1 MHNHQEEPLK
11 DVYIRPLGVLK
22 GIGPQTAEKFKAAGI
37 STIHDLVFTLPI
49 RYADKTKLT
58 LIENI
63 RPGDTIL
70 LDAIIEKKNFFYLRK
85 RSLNCRV
92 NDGTGALDLKFYYY
106 AGMHDKRLNI
116 GEQIRCYGK
125 ARAGRN
131 GIEIIH
137 PEYEVIDTEGQET
150 LDATYTPIYKNI
162 KGISQASHLKII
174 SMGLEY
180 LIENHAVDLVGV
192 IAEVKN
198 MMNLSVAIKQA
209 HFPDKGQSN
218 SLLTNRTH
226 PSQRRIALE
235 ELIAYQLLIQKN
247 LPQENGININS
258 SKVIVE
264 TIMSSLPFEMTDGQ
278 EKSLSE
284 ILNDLGK
291 DVPMN
296 RLLQGDVG
304 CGKTLVALLVAAY
317 VSKAGYQAAIMA
329 PTEILARQHYEEF
342 VKILTPL
349 NINIQFLSGSL
360 SSEQKHL
367 MLDGINNTRDSI
379 VVGTHALF
387 QEHIQFNNLG
397 LVVVDEQHRF
407 GVKQRLSLRKK
418 RNDLKLPHQ
427 LFMTAT
433 PIPRTVA
440 MTLFSDMTLS
450 TIDELPK
457 GRLKVET
464 SAIPRSKKNEII
476 KSIERMIQTENSQVY
491 WVSPIISES
500 EHIDVEAAEDTYKE
514 IKKMLPS
521 TEIGLIHGK
530 MSNQEK
536 DSVMQKF
543 KSGTI
548 KMLVSTTL
556 IEVGVNV
563 PNATCMVIEGVERM
577 GLSQIHQLRGR
588 VGRGS
593 KPSFCLLLYK
603 LPLSIQV
610 QERLATIRDYN
621 DGFKIAEKD
630 FSMRGP
636 GNIFG
641 IEQSGVMNFQIVDLG
656 VHFDLVYD
664 AKKIVEDVLSRNDTI
679 ADELVMRWYADSK
692 EYVLA

>member
-1 MHNHQEEPLK
+1 VYSHREEHLK
-11 DVYIRPLGVLK
+11 DIYLRSIGVLK
-22 GIGPQTAEKFKAAGI
+22 GIGPQTAEKFEAVGI
-37 STIHDLVFTLPI
+37 STIHDLVFTLPT

-58 LIENI
+58 PIENI
-63 RPGDTIL
+63 KPGDTVL
-70 LDAIIEKKNFFYLRK
+70 LDAIIKRKNFFYLRK
-85 RSLNCRV
+85 RSLSCRV
-92 NDGTGALDLKFYYY
+92 NDGSGALDLKFYYY

-116 GEQIRCYGK
+116 GDRIRCYGK
-125 ARAGRN
+125 VRAGRS
-131 GIEIIH
+131 GIEIVH
-137 PEYEVIDTEGQET
+137 PEYEVIGIESQET
-150 LDATYTPIYKNI
+150 LNATYTPIYKNI
-162 KGISQASHLKII
+162 KGISQSSHLKII
-174 SMGLEY
+174 SMGLDY
-180 LIENHAVDLVGV
+180 LRKNNAVDLVGTIV
-192 IAEVKN
+192 EVQN
-198 MMNLSVAIKQA
+198 IMNLSAAVQQV
-209 HFPDKGQSN
+209 HFPDKDQSIN
-218 SLLTNRTH
+218 LLSNRTH
-226 PSQRRIALE
+226 PAQQRIALE

-247 LPQENGININS
+247 LPQENGIKISS
-258 SKVIVE
+258 SKEIVE
-264 TIMSSLPFEMTDGQ
+264 TIMSSLPFKMTDGQ

-284 ILNDLGK
+284 ILDDLSK
-291 DVPMN
+291 DIPMN

-304 CGKTLVALLVAAY
+304 CGKTLVVLLAATY

-342 VKILTPL
+342 VKILAPL
-349 NINIQFLSGSL
+349 NIKIQFLSGSL
-360 SSEQKHL
+360 SNDQKHL
-367 MLDGINNTRDSI
+367 MMEGINNTRDSI
-379 VVGTHALF
+379 VIGTHALF
-387 QEHIQFNNLG
+387 QDHIQFNNLG

-464 SAIPRSKKNEII
+464 SAMPRSKKNEII
-476 KSIERMIQTENSQVY
+476 KSIERMIQIENSQVY

-500 EHIDVEAAEDTYKE
+500 EHIDVEAAEDIYKG
-514 IKKMLPS
+514 IKKMLPR

-530 MSNQEK
+530 MNNQEK
-536 DSVMQKF
+536 DNIMQSF

-556 IEVGVNV
+556 IEVGVNI

-603 LPLSIQV
+603 LPLSTQA
-610 QERLATIRDYN
+610 QERLAIIRDHN

-679 ADELVMRWYADSK
+679 ADKLVMRWYADSK